1 MIFIMYNNKR
11 HQQIFEKAI
20 IKKNEN
26 NYALLAVIYLFA
38 SDNELW
44 KVTKDHVKKNK
55 IEFENIKLK
64 AIYSKG
70 YILYCVAKDLYLR
83 TGHVT
88 ISDITNKHLVAPKLY
103 EVICN
108 GMATRRFRRNVRCWR
123 GLDKNSA

>member
-1 MIFIMYNNKR
+1 MKFIMYNNKR

-55 IEFENIKLK
+55 IEFENIKL
-64 AIYSKG
+64 
-70 YILYCVAKDLYLR
+70 
-83 TGHVT
+83 
-88 ISDITNKHLVAPKLY
+88 
-103 EVICN
+103 
-108 GMATRRFRRNVRCWR
+108 
-123 GLDKNSA
+123 